1 MKRQALEAFVEAIA
15 MFRDQVR
22 VHDEFKTKAQP
33 HEVQMLKAN
42 HDMLTDRLSQL
53 EESRAHLDK
62 SLRSK
67 FTYTRTIER
76 EISCLKPDLRQLKN
90 RKDMCAK

>member
-1 MKRQALEAFVEAIA
+1 MKKQALGAFVEAIA

-22 VHDEFKTKAQP
+22 MHDEFKTKAQP

-42 HDMLTDRLSQL
+42 HDMLMDRLAQL
-53 EESRAHLDK
+53 EESKAHLEK
-62 SLRSK
+62 SIRSK
-67 FTYTRTIER
+67 HTYIRTIER
-76 EISCLKPDLRQLKN
+76 DISNLKPDLRQLKN